1 MDLRR
6 IITALI
12 FINLAYLVAA
22 CGQQPIAKSRKPA
35 PKIAPGDISAVPFE
49 IAKVDDAS
57 HKATTKPI
65 SAYTTAQ
72 LAALPMSK
80 KVICKILV
88 PGTIK
93 RTQVKPTVDK
103 IIFELTGQD
112 LDLDEIE
119 LFLFISHP
127 ELESSESATEFA
139 TTFDDTNTYSET
151 VNSKY
156 DVAYASW
163 HPGLMTRG
171 KVTPALA
178 VSNEHND
185 YETDIKIRENLE
197 EYLEQ
202 KETFKEDFDLTE
214 LEKKAVYLD
223 IMAAKEKSAEKA
235 RKMFPGDARKAAL
248 KEAELQKQAD
258 ADLRAEHI
266 VTDEMLKDITEEGN
280 ALGWPKK

>member
-1 MDLRR
+1 MP
-6 IITALI
+6 
-12 FINLAYLVAA
+12 Y
-22 CGQQPIAKSRKPA
+22 
-35 PKIAPGDISAVPFE
+35 E

-65 SAYTTAQ
+65 SAYKAEQ
-72 LAALPMSK
+72 LAALPLAK

-103 IIFELTGQD
+103 IISELTGQD
-112 LDLDEIE
+112 PDLDEIE
-119 LFLFISHP
+119 LFLFINHT

-139 TTFDDTNTYSET
+139 TTFDDTNTHSET

-178 VSNEHND
+178 ASNERDD

-197 EYLEQ
+197 DYLEQ
-202 KETFKEDFDLTE
+202 KEMFKEDFDLTE
-214 LEKKAVYLD
+214 AEKKAVYID
-223 IMAAKEKSAEKA
+223 IMIAKEKTTEKV
-235 RKMFPGDARKAAL
+235 RKMFPSDPQKAAL
-248 KEAELQKQAD
+248 KQAELEKLAN
-258 ADLRAEHI
+258 ADLRAKHI
-266 VTDEMLKDITEEGN
+266 VTDEMLKQITEEGD
-280 ALGWPKK
+280 ALGWPTK